1 MISRDNRNAYAE
13 ERQPQM
19 YDSILNGC
27 FCSCICRSYI
37 ETVLAVGRCF
47 YRDEF
52 YACTWALGK
61 YVAWHHNYAMC

>member
-37 ETVLAVGRCF
+37 ETVLAVGSVSIGMSSMLVRGLL
-47 YRDEF
+47 E
-52 YACTWALGK
+52 
-61 YVAWHHNYAMC
+61 NM